1 MFSLVVLLVGEKK
14 LPLALCNLSSLYAI
28 LDKCSCYIFKSVGR
42 YDMVSYADALD
53 VFVGEVQTNLPRPGR
68 V

>member
-14 LPLALCNLSSLYAI
+14 LPLALCNLSSLYAM

-42 YDMVSYADALD
+42 YDMVSYADASFL
-53 VFVGEVQTNLPRPGR
+53 
-68 V
+68 